1 VICSNVRYTP
11 RRATSFAPTT
21 TAVADRM
28 ISARTITELW
38 YLRGEIRQL
47 ETYRGELRE
56 ASHLRW
62 RAPLLH
68 A

>member
-1 VICSNVRYTP
+1 
-11 RRATSFAPTT
+11 
-21 TAVADRM
+21 M